1 MNRNTMTAYIAAALL
16 AFGTLAPHAMAQ
28 SAPVSKMTKA
38 QAGYY
43 HFKVG
48 TVNVTALSDGTLAI
62 PPGDLLTN
70 AAPGQVASSL
80 AATFQSTHVHASVNA
95 YLIESGKRLV
105 LVDTGSGELYG
116 PTLNKL
122 VDSLKAVG
130 YQPGQITDILITH
143 IHTDHTGGLMDGKR
157 MVFPNATLHLDAREL
172 DYWMSAVKRAKAP
185 DSKRKNFDEALM
197 KVKPYVDA
205 GKVKAFDGAT
215 QLAPG
220 LRSVPSYGHTPG
232 HSFYAL
238 ESGGE
243 KLVFWGDLLHV
254 AEVQLPDPAVTIV
267 FDVDPVA
274 AAAERK
280 RAFAE
285 AAREKYWVAGDHIA
299 FPGVGH
305 LRADGNGYR
314 WVPMPYMNDHVTP
327 AAN

>member
-1 MNRNTMTAYIAAALL
+1 MNNTAMTGCLAAAFL
-16 AFGTLAPHAMAQ
+16 AFGMLAPHALAQ
-28 SAPVSKMTKA
+28 IAPVSSMTKA

-48 TVNVTALSDGTLAI
+48 NVNVTALSDGTLAI

-70 AAPGQVASSL
+70 VAPGQVAARL
-80 AATFQSTHVHASVNA
+80 AATFQGTHVHASVNA
-95 YLIESGKRLV
+95 YLIESGSRLV

-122 VDSLKAVG
+122 VASLQAVG

-143 IHTDHTGGLMDGKR
+143 IHTDHTGGLMNGQR
-157 MVFPNATLHLDAREL
+157 MVFPNATLHVDAREL
-172 DYWMSAVKRAKAP
+172 DYWMSATNRARAP
-185 DSKRKNFDEALM
+185 DNKRQHFDEALM
-197 KVKPYVDA
+197 KVRPYVDA
-205 GKVKAFDGAT
+205 GQVKPFHGAT
-215 QLAPG
+215 QLVPG

-232 HSFYAL
+232 HSFYVL

-254 AEVQLPDPAVTIV
+254 AEVQMPDPAVTIV

-299 FPGVGH
+299 FPGVGR
-305 LRADGNGYR
+305 LRADGDGYR
-314 WVPMPYMNDHVTP
+314 WVPMPYMNDHVAP
-327 AAN
+327 AAK